1 MAYCYLSTQGS
12 EVNVKELNFKIS
24 YSGAS
29 ADQGL
34 LDIYD
39 ASVSTHGLARALSV
53 TTHAFINE
61 GQIRKRAERVVGAKV
76 FLHPPKNGSFEELV
90 TIVFTDPVVQFIGS
104 SVITAAFWDF
114 LKWTW
119 SEALG
124 GSHEPETPFVKRL
137 EDRVEPL
144 IGEIGVALES
154 PMASLHRPI
163 QNAVNMEI
171 SISRP
176 RVGEMLRLDHTT
188 MAYVN
193 IREEGEAEEGIV
205 GNVTKY
211 NILSGY
217 GRVYVDD
224 LDRTVPFDLD
234 SEVSPGEKEF
244 LTKSSHDRNRG
255 LDGKI
260 SLNAA
265 RVLTG
270 RGELKRFKV
279 YGVE

>member
-1 MAYCYLSTQGS
+1 M
-12 EVNVKELNFKIS
+12 KELNFKIS
-24 YSGAS
+24 YTGAS

-61 GQIRKRAERVVGAKV
+61 GEIRKRAERVTGAKV
-76 FLHPPKNGSFEELV
+76 YLHPPRNGSFEELV
-90 TIVFTDPVVQFIGS
+90 TIVFTDPVVQAIGS
-104 SVITAAFWDF
+104 SVIAAAFWDF

-119 SEALG
+119 SEAIG
-124 GSHEPETPFVKRL
+124 QEHQPETSFVRKL
-137 EDRVEPL
+137 ENRIEPL

-176 RVGEMLRLDHTT
+176 RVGEIVRLDQTT
-188 MAYVN
+188 MAYVSILDEVAPENGIIGN
-193 IREEGEAEEGIV
+193 I
-205 GNVTKY
+205 TKY

-217 GRVYVDD
+217 GRIFVDE
-224 LDRTVPFDLD
+224 LNRTMPFDLAPT
-234 SEVSPGEKEF
+234 VSADEKEL

-260 SLNAA
+260 SLRASKI
-265 RVLTG
+265 LTG
-270 RGELKRFKV
+270 RGELKRYKV
-279 YGVE
+279 YGIEWVGNLE